1 LCKAEEEKGEKMRKM
16 KRMWRRE
23 IASHLPPT
31 IVPEDNDACVMQMK
45 TCYINNNITRY
56 IS

>member
-16 KRMWRRE
+16 MRMWRRE
-23 IASHLPPT
+23 IASHLPPN
-31 IVPEDNDACVMQMK
+31 IVSEDNDACVMPMK
-45 TCYINNNITRY
+45 TCYIDNNITRY